1 VAQTAPQT
9 AEVETVA
16 LGALLGILVD
26 QTVEVGTVE
35 SASQFGIV
43 VAPVLPGILG
53 LAVQP
58 AAAAQIAAVEPAAAA
73 VAQIA
78 VTERL

>member
-1 VAQTAPQT
+1 M
-9 AEVETVA
+9 
-16 LGALLGILVD
+16 D

-73 VAQIA
+73 AAVAQIA